1 VSRVLTAFLR
11 AIASQLHPRMLALLL
26 GPFVIAVVFWLAVAW
41 FVWDPLVDALR
52 ALFFG
57 GAGPLDWIFARMAAF
72 GLGDLKGAA
81 TALAALMLLV
91 PVMLVSAL
99 LLVAIVSMP
108 AVNLHLGAGAYRD
121 VLRRGRWN
129 ALGSAGSALWASA
142 VFVAGYV
149 ATLPLWL
156 VPPLGFVVPWL
167 WWGWLTAR
175 VMRYDSLV
183 EHADPD
189 ELREL
194 VRSNRHEYLALGLL
208 VSALNYVPPLFL
220 VTPVLGALAFGHY
233 SLSRLRESRA
243 AG

>member
-1 VSRVLTAFLR
+1 
-11 AIASQLHPRMLALLL
+11 
-26 GPFVIAVVFWLAVAW
+26 VFWVGVAW

-52 ALFFG
+52 ALFFAG
-57 GAGPLDWIFARMAAF
+57 SGPLDWIFGRMAAF

-91 PVMLVSAL
+91 PVMLASAL

-108 AVNLHLGAGAYRD
+108 AVNLHLGGGAYRD
-121 VLRRGRWN
+121 VERRGRWS
-129 ALGSAGSALWASA
+129 AFGSAGSALWSTALFA
-142 VFVAGYV
+142 VGYV
-149 ATLPLWL
+149 VTIPLWF

-183 EHADPD
+183 EHADPA
-189 ELREL
+189 ELRAL
-194 VRSNRHEYLALGLL
+194 VARERHGYLALGLL
-208 VSALNYVPPLFL
+208 VSVLNYVPPLFL

-233 SLSRLRESRA
+233 SLSLLRDERA
-243 AG
+243 RAVAPAPPG